1 MKPYI
6 VSYHIMDY
14 LESLETMN
22 LKFIF
27 YQKSQAYVWFGKD
40 EISVKD
46 WNAKNITFI
55 LNEKNLGLI
64 ENQIRMHK

>member
-1 MKPYI
+1 
-6 VSYHIMDY
+6 MDY

-27 YQKSQAYVWFGKD
+27 YQKSQAYVWLGKD

>member
-1 MKPYI
+1 
-6 VSYHIMDY
+6 MDY

-27 YQKSQAYVWFGKD
+27 YQKSQAYVWLGKD

-55 LNEKNLGLI
+55 LNEKSLGLI